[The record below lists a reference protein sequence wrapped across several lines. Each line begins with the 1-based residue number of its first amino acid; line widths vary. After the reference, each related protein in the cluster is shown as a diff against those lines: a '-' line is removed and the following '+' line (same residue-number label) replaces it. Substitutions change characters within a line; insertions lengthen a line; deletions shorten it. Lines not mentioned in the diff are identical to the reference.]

1 MLRVRPCRLNGGTSS
16 TSCSRDEPLK
26 SLQTIPAIS
35 KPSSAYPRTAAPPT
49 PAKKVGPRFD
59 APSGENGAAVR
70 RQVADGPYD
79 AARELA
85 EQGIDPLPQLD
96 RLGTS
101 VLLRRPKTDAVPL
114 VTEDG
119 SVR

>member
-1 MLRVRPCRLNGGTSS
+1 MGGRAAAGTNRLNRCRQSPPFQSRVRRIPEPQRPPPLPRKLARDS
-16 TSCSRDEPLK
+16 TPL
-26 SLQTIPAIS
+26 
-35 KPSSAYPRTAAPPT
+35 
-49 PAKKVGPRFD
+49 
-59 APSGENGAAVR
+59 SGENGAAVR
-70 RQVADGPYD
+70 RQVADGLYD
-79 AARELA
+79 AAGELA
-85 EQGIDPLPQLD
+85 ERGIDPLPLLD